1 MKSKFLSGIV
11 FIAAGLLLA
20 TGPYLLFPVCK
31 GGMMVMRC
39 HNTAKAELILGILM
53 IAAGALTLIT
63 KSKKIRLWLNAAT
76 GLLAVLAILFPNAIT
91 GVCSK
96 VHMSCRSLTLPS
108 IAIISI
114 LLVFFT
120 AVNTLYLFKQGN
132 KGEIR
137 DGTGID
143 PT

>member
-1 MKSKFLSGIV
+1 LKSKFLSGIV
-11 FIAAGLLLA
+11 FIAAGFLLA

-39 HNTAKAELILGILM
+39 HNTAKAELILGILI
-53 IAAGALTLIT
+53 IAAGVLTLIT
-63 KSKKIRLWLNAAT
+63 KRNKVRLWLNTAT

-96 VHMSCRSLTLPS
+96 VHMSCRSLTLPTITTIS
-108 IAIISI
+108 IA
-114 LLVFFT
+114 LVVFT
-120 AVNTLYLFKQGN
+120 AANAFYLYKQGN